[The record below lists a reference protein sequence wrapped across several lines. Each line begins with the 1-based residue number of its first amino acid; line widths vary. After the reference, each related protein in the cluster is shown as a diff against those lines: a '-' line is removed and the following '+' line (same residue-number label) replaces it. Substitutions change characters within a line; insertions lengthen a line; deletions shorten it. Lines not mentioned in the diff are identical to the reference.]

1 MKFRSCLLIVTVLM
15 ACIGCR
21 ASSSPAPAPLAPT
34 PTAPGVEE
42 DAVQPLVPTPTAP
55 GVEED
60 AVQPTA
66 PQPAPGSAEPTAT
79 PLAGALALVSQQSLF
94 TFLEDLTAI
103 QPYSGW
109 RNSGTEG
116 EQEALDYVS
125 KKLGEME
132 HLGLELERQDFRVFL
147 AIELWDTRL
156 YLKLGEHEIEVP
168 AASPRGYPDNIAQ
181 ALRFD
186 SDGSLNDRQRN
197 PSVAEGRLILIRSVE
212 EIEGCEPGSMEGKL
226 VFVDYAA
233 VDGVLVGDEQA
244 GRTISQVLEKRPA
257 GLVLVTSF
265 SNQQWVS
272 HGTHVGDGSLFYW
285 LEKEYAPPT
294 LYVRLEDL
302 APAGIETWEDLA
314 RVDSAR
320 MSVDADVFSPGTS
333 SNLVARIPGADVS
346 KAVILGAHIDSPNC
360 PGALDDGSGSVLLL
374 EVARVLNAARVQPPT
389 DVYLVW
395 FGSEEIGLYG
405 SYHFA
410 ATHQELLDRTL
421 AMLQIDAL
429 SHPLDGLQGR
439 LELVTWSYGRLG
451 DGRLTWPNY
460 LAGRMDRHGVKLYPK
475 DSYMIWSDNSAFTG
489 FGVPNANLIC
499 KNDQQMQ
506 RFGTVHYPT
515 HMHDPYDTIE
525 LVREMGDV
533 FEQMARTA
541 LVAALETG
549 QDAPDLRVAPS
560 PEQRVV
566 FVASHTEAIH
576 MAPTTFTDIGMLF
589 GLNGFDVDMVPY
601 GQPVSPADMEAEL
614 VVVLPV
620 VDYASPDGDVDLYD
634 EAWGQEE
641 VAAMEAYVAGGGLLV
656 LTNSA
661 HRLKYS
667 QWVLDP
673 NEDWADANALA
684 ERFGGVVPGRDAS
697 HRLYRPDT

>member
-1 MKFRSCLLIVTVLM
+1 MQ
-15 ACIGCR
+15 
-21 ASSSPAPAPLAPT
+21 T
-34 PTAPGVEE
+34 P
-42 DAVQPLVPTPTAP
+42 
-55 GVEED
+55 
-60 AVQPTA
+60 A
-66 PQPAPGSAEPTAT
+66 PQPTPASTELTAV
-79 PLAGALALVSQQSLF
+79 PFASALALVSQQSLF

-125 KKLGEME
+125 EKLSEMD
-132 HLGLELERQDFRVFL
+132 HLELELERQDFRVFL
-147 AIELWDTRL
+147 ATELWDTRL
-156 YLKLGEHEIEVP
+156 YLKLGQHEIEVP
-168 AASPRGYPDNIAQ
+168 AASPRGHPDNIVQ

-197 PSVAEGRLILIRSVE
+197 PSVAEGQLVLIRSAEEVE
-212 EIEGCEPGSMEGKL
+212 RWGPGSMEGKL

-233 VDGVLVGDEQA
+233 VDSVLVDHEQA
-244 GRTISQVLEKRPA
+244 VRTISQVLEKRPV

-265 SNQQWVS
+265 SNQPWVS
-272 HGTHVGDGSLFYW
+272 HGTHVGDGSLFYQ
-285 LEKEYAPPT
+285 LEEEVAPPT

-302 APAGIETWEDLA
+302 APAGVETWEDLA

-333 SNLVARIPGADVS
+333 GNLVARIPGADAS

-360 PGALDDGSGSVLLL
+360 PGALDDGSGSAVLL

-389 DVYLVW
+389 DLYLVW

-421 AMLQIDAL
+421 AMLQIDSL
-429 SHPLDGLQGR
+429 SRPLDGLHGR

-451 DGRLTWPNY
+451 DERLTWPNY
-460 LAGRMDRHGVKLYPK
+460 LAGRMDRHGAKLYPK
-475 DSYMIWSDNSAFTG
+475 NSYMVWSDNSAFAG
-489 FGVPNANLIC
+489 FGVPNANLIY

-506 RFGTVHYPT
+506 RFGTVHYPA

-525 LVREMGDV
+525 LAREMGDV

-541 LVAALETG
+541 LAAALETG
-549 QDAPDLRVAPS
+549 QDAPNLRVAPS

-566 FVASHTEAIH
+566 FVASHTEVIH

-589 GLNGFDVDMVPY
+589 DLNGFDVDMVPY
-601 GQPVSPADMEAEL
+601 GQPVSPADIEAEL
-614 VVVLPV
+614 VIVLPV
-620 VDYASPDGDVDLYD
+620 VDYASPDGDADLYD
-634 EAWGQEE
+634 EAWSQPEI
-641 VAAMEAYVAGGGLLV
+641 AALESYVAQGGLLV

-661 HRLKYS
+661 YRLRGGNWRMK
-667 QWVLDP
+667 DA
-673 NEDWADANALA
+673 NEDWPDANALA
-684 ERFGGVVPGRDAS
+684 ERFGVSYQAETLAPGSIAQIQSD
-697 HRLYRPDT
+697 HPLVEGEERLMLV